1 MKHIS
6 LKLAFVFVFFNLIA
20 FCQSADNNQG
30 KALFVYNFAKY
41 IQWPDD
47 SDVEIFTIGVFGQK
61 EIFDELTKLCQ
72 EKRINGL
79 PIVVRIID
87 DPEKISDCKIIYIS
101 RNQNLFFKDM
111 MGLIGNEKIL
121 LVTEGKEMVK
131 HGADISMMKQDN
143 RLAFE
148 INKESITKKGLVV
161 PNELMVLAI
170 NMDRRVF

>member
-1 MKHIS
+1 MKHLS
-6 LKLAFVFVFFNLIA
+6 FKLAFAFVFLNLIT
-20 FCQSADNNQG
+20 FCQSPDNNQG

-41 IQWPDD
+41 IQWPEDAD
-47 SDVEIFTIGVFGQK
+47 AEVFTIGVLGQK
-61 EIFDELTKLCQ
+61 DVYEELAKLCE
-72 EKRINGL
+72 EKKINGL
-79 PIVVRIID
+79 PVVVRMID

-101 RNQNLFFKDM
+101 RGQNLFFKDM

-131 HGADISMMKQDN
+131 QGADISMMKQDN

-148 INKESITKKGLVV
+148 INKESITKKGLIV